1 MMGKRIQKLKAKQPR
16 AIRLNRKKY
25 ITKYRQM
32 VENSN
37 CVNGLL
43 TRYSEVSINS
53 TGCMFSRMGVIN
65 NEYKDLEISFEINP
79 IPTNPII
86 SRIAEKMLDQL
97 DMQELY
103 YDMTKTNDN
112 IYTLKYD
119 GRTTS

>member
-1 MMGKRIQKLKAKQPR
+1 MGKRLQKLKTKQPR

-53 TGCMFSRMGVIN
+53 TGYMFSRVGVIN
-65 NEYKDLEISFEINP
+65 NESKDLEISFETNP

-97 DMQELY
+97 DM
-103 YDMTKTNDN
+103 
-112 IYTLKYD
+112 
-119 GRTTS
+119 